1 MCGIAGFCNFQENFL
16 YEQDKWQRVLVEMR
30 EAIAHR
36 GPDQTG
42 EYLRRTVGLAHT
54 RLSIRD
60 LSGGAQPLVRRAH
73 GEEYGIVYNGEVYNA
88 QELTA
93 ELEK

>member
-16 YEQDKWQRVLVEMR
+16 YERDRWQHVLVEMR

-42 EYLRRTVGLAHT
+42 EYLRETVGLSHA

-60 LSGGAQPLVRRAH
+60 LSGGAQPLVRSM
-73 GEEYGIVYNGEVYNA
+73 
-88 QELTA
+88 ELFIT
-93 ELEK
+93 ERCITRGN